1 MLTRRSLLAR
11 ATCVAAAATL
21 PRLVLADHPGD
32 ARLVFVILRGA
43 LDGLAAAPPYGEPR
57 YAALRGELALASPTS
72 SGGALKLDGLFA
84 LHPSLKNLHALYGA
98 GELAVLHAVA
108 TPYRERSHF
117 DGQAVLENGG
127 TTAPALHDGW
137 LNRSLGGLANTRE
150 VAIAVADNVPLVL
163 RGERPVTSWAPSR
176 LPDAPD
182 DTLERIMDLYAHD
195 SVLSSRLRDA
205 LATKE
210 MAGDAGGGGQ
220 DGERGAGLRGDG
232 QLGALIGA
240 TARFLAAPDGP
251 RIAVLEATGWD
262 THANQGAEQGQ
273 LAARLGGLDAGV
285 AALKRDLGDVWRHTA
300 VLVVTEFGRTVAV
313 NGTRG
318 TDHGTG
324 TCAFLAGGAVQGGR
338 VIADW
343 PGLAER
349 DLYQA
354 RDLKPTVDLRAVFK
368 SVLRDHLGV
377 SPAALDTQVFPA
389 SAAVAARD
397 GLIRGG

>member
-1 MLTRRSLLAR
+1 MTMLTRRSLLAASAR
-11 ATCVAAAATL
+11 CAALAAAA

-57 YAALRGELALASPTS
+57 YASLRGELALASPTS
-72 SGGALKLDGLFA
+72 SGGALKLDGMFA
-84 LHPSLKNLHALYGA
+84 LHPSLKNLHELYVA
-98 GELAVLHAVA
+98 RELAVLHAVA

-127 TTAPALHDGW
+127 ATAPALHDGW
-137 LNRSLGGLANTRE
+137 LNRSLGGLGNARE

-163 RGERPVTSWAPSR
+163 RGDRPVTSWAPSR

-182 DTLERIMDLYAHD
+182 DTLERIMDLYAND
-195 SVLSSRLRDA
+195 SLLAARLKDA

-210 MAGDAGGGGQ
+210 MAGAASGGAGGS
-220 DGERGAGLRGDG
+220 RGDG
-232 QLGALIGA
+232 QLGALVSA
-240 TARFLAAPDGP
+240 TARFLAAADGP

-273 LAARLGGLDAGV
+273 LAARLGGLDAGIG
-285 AALKRDLGDVWRHTA
+285 ALKRDLGDAWKHTA

-324 TCAFLAGGAVQGGR
+324 TCAFLAGGAVKGGR
-338 VIADW
+338 VVADW

-349 DLYQA
+349 DLFQA
-354 RDLKPTVDLRAVFK
+354 RDLKPTTDLRAVFK
-368 SVLRDHLGV
+368 GVLRDHLGM
-377 SPAALDTQVFPA
+377 SPATLDTQVFPD
-389 SAAVAARD
+389 STAVAARD
-397 GLIRGG
+397 GLIRNG